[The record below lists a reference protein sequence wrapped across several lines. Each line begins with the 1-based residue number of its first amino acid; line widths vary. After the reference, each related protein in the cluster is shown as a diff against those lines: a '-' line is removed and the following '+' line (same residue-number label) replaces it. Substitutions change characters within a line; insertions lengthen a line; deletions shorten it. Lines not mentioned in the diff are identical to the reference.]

1 MSEPNNATVAFPGPL
16 WAMKWPASFKDFQLD
31 IVGFLAI
38 LGEGSVA
45 ANAQVAAL
53 SRLFYLPRLI
63 PAPQALLWP
72 TRPSTLPPITA
83 KVTGVH
89 SGNVKDHLH
98 HLAHVLLGYSRTRLY
113 HLTDSL
119 LTLNQR
125 R

>member
-1 MSEPNNATVAFPGPL
+1 MSGANNASMAMPGPNWSML
-16 WAMKWPASFKDFQLD
+16 WPQTFDDFQLD

-72 TRPSTLPPITA
+72 SRPSKLPPTRA
-83 KVTGVH
+83 VVTGVY
-89 SGNVKDHLH
+89 SGNVKEHIH
-98 HLAHVLLGYSRTRLY
+98 HLAHVLLRYIVCLLY
-113 HLTDSL
+113 IHSWVADSL
-119 LTLNQR
+119 
-125 R
+125 